1 MRIRRP
7 VAAVVTSLALLG
19 VGSLTGCGAAVEPVT
34 GTPAD
39 HGQLTSGNSPGSDS
53 QGNLPEL
60 SNRHPSSSVSGGN
73 G

>member
-7 VAAVVTSLALLG
+7 VAAVVISLALVG
-19 VGSLTGCGAAVEPVT
+19 TGSLAGCGAAAEPKT

-39 HGQLTSGNSPGSDS
+39 RAQLTTGNDPSSDS

-60 SNRHPSSSVSGGN
+60 SNREPSSTTTKG
-73 G
+73 